1 MKPPP
6 RPFCRPLAVFA
17 CALALTAGCASRQ
30 HDHFYVLDAQPA
42 GARESRTQFNRQ
54 ATLRVTVPSLN
65 DRSEMV
71 LSTLKG
77 VTVLDHERWAAPL
90 PDLVTAILA
99 EDLERRRADVVVLPR
114 SSAQVDM
121 PLVKIV
127 VEIDQ
132 LTARL
137 GEQVSIETHWRLTD
151 ARSGKVLLGRDSFTA
166 AQRPENYTDIAAA
179 LSSCVGL
186 LADRLVREIP
196 SD

>member
-1 MKPPP
+1 MKPLHLL
-6 RPFCRPLAVFA
+6 FCRPLAVAA
-17 CALALTAGCASRQ
+17 CALVLAAGCASRQ
-30 HDHFYVLDAQPA
+30 RDHFYVLDAQPP

-54 ATLRVTVPSLN
+54 VTLRVTVPSLN

-71 LSTLKG
+71 LTAPNG

-90 PDLVTAILA
+90 PDLVTATLA

-114 SSAQVDM
+114 SSAQSDI

-132 LTARL
+132 ITARL
-137 GEQVSIETHWRLTD
+137 GAQVSMETHWRLTD

-166 AQRPENYTDIAAA
+166 PQQPANYTDIAAA
-179 LSSCVGL
+179 LSSCIGL

-196 SD
+196 AE

>member
-1 MKPPP
+1 MKPLPT
-6 RPFCRPLAVFA
+6 PFCRHLAVVSGVLM
-17 CALALTAGCASRQ
+17 LAAGCASRQ

-54 ATLRVTVPSLN
+54 VTLRVTVPSLN

-71 LSTLKG
+71 WSTPNG

-90 PDLVTAILA
+90 PDLVTATLA

-114 SSAQVDM
+114 SSAQVDIPM
-121 PLVKIV
+121 VKIV

-132 LTARL
+132 LTARV
-137 GEQVSIETHWRLTD
+137 GGQVGIETHWRLTD

-166 AQRPENYTDIAAA
+166 AERPENYTGIAAA
-179 LSSCVGL
+179 LSSCIGL

-196 SD
+196 VE